1 MSNFSVN
8 YIFKKKNIDLI
19 SLMMILKKLLN
30 FIHLDMFF
38 VKEINLKLNFIK
50 QKVIVYNL
58 KNIFILDKKLF
69 FFNKNIKMKI

>member
-8 YIFKKKNIDLI
+8 HIFKKKNINLI

-30 FIHLDMFF
+30 FIYLEMFF
-38 VKEINLKLNFIK
+38 VKKINLKLNFIK

-58 KNIFILDKKLF
+58 KNIFLLDKKLF
-69 FFNKNIKMKI
+69 FLTKI

>member
-8 YIFKKKNIDLI
+8 HIFKKKNINLI

-30 FIHLDMFF
+30 FIYLEMFF
-38 VKEINLKLNFIK
+38 VKKNNLKLNFIK

-58 KNIFILDKKLF
+58 KNIFLLDKKLF
-69 FFNKNIKMKI
+69 FLTKI